1 MNDLTNK
8 DSHFAFGK
16 NWLEY
21 AEKIDE
27 PRIVQAMA
35 DLQRLNNGG
44 RFDGK
49 SFLDIGCGSGI
60 HALAALRL
68 GAARVT
74 CVDIDENSV
83 AATKQTLSRY
93 APGAEENV
101 MVESVFDMSPE
112 RYGCFDV
119 VYSWGVLHHTGD
131 MYRAISLAANLV
143 SENGIF
149 IVALYRKTPFCGIW
163 RVLKKRYADAAPET
177 QRRYMKRYLRIY
189 DSVARLAG
197 IDIDTNIAEYGKNR
211 GMDYHN
217 DIHDWLGGYPYE
229 SLTPSQCMEF
239 FTKLGFKIEYSN
251 IKKVTK
257 SLGIFG
263 SGCDEFTFKR
273 S

>member
-27 PRIVQAMA
+27 PRILQAMS
-35 DLQRLNNGG
+35 DLQRLNNGAH
-44 RFDGK
+44 FDGK

-74 CVDIDENSV
+74 CVDIDEDSV
-83 AATKQTLSRY
+83 EATKRTLSRY
-93 APGAEENV
+93 APDAEAQV

-112 RYGCFDV
+112 RHGRFDV

-131 MYRAISLAANLV
+131 MYRAITLAANLV

-149 IVALYRKTPFCGIW
+149 IIALYRKTPFCGMW
-163 RVLKKRYADAAPET
+163 RHIKRWYSQASQSKQKKFMNAYLAFT
-177 QRRYMKRYLRIY
+177 QGLMKLRGV
-189 DSVARLAG
+189 DVEAR
-197 IDIDTNIAEYGKNR
+197 IANYGQSR
-211 GMDYHN
+211 GMDYYN
-217 DIHDWLGGYPYE
+217 DVHDWLGGYPYE
-229 SLTPSQCMEF
+229 SITADQCRDF
-239 FTKLGFKIEYSN
+239 FAKRGFHLNYSN
-251 IKKVTK
+251 ITKVSKT
-257 SLGIFG
+257 LGFFG
-263 SGCDEFTFKR
+263 SGCDEYTFKK